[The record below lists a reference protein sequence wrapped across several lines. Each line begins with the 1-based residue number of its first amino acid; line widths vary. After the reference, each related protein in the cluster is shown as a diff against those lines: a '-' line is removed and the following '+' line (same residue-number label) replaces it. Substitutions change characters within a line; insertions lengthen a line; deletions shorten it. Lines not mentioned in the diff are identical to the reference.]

1 MRFTR
6 VKPGK
11 QQEVIMTKA
20 GKNKLNDKTYRLVG
34 LGILTAIIIV
44 LQVIATYFPTKPF
57 AITLALIP
65 IVIGAAIFGSGAGAY
80 LGAVFSTVVIIM
92 CITGADAGGFMV
104 WQANPVMCV
113 ILCMLKGSAAGF
125 FAGLLY
131 NVISKK
137 NVILGTVSAAIIAPI
152 ANTGLFIIGL
162 LLFFRDTLALWAGGT
177 DIVFWALF
185 IMAGWNFITELAVN
199 IVLIP
204 VIIRILKAIKAIK

>member
-1 MRFTR
+1 
-6 VKPGK
+6 
-11 QQEVIMTKA
+11 MTNT
-20 GKNKLNDKTYRLVG
+20 GKNKLNNKTYRLVG
-34 LGILTAIIIV
+34 LGILTAIVIV

-65 IVIGAAIFGSGAGAY
+65 IVIGAAVYGSYAGAY
-80 LGAVFSTVVIIM
+80 LGAVFSAVVVIM

-131 NVISKK
+131 NVLSKK
-137 NVILGTVSAAIIAPI
+137 NVVLGTVAAAVVAPV
-152 ANTGLFIIGL
+152 ANTGIFIIGL
-162 LLFFRDTLALWAGGT
+162 PIFFRDILAQWAGGT

-185 IMAGWNFITELAVN
+185 IMAGWNFVTELIVN

-204 VIIRILKAIKAIK
+204 VIIRILKAVKAIN

>member
-1 MRFTR
+1 
-6 VKPGK
+6 
-11 QQEVIMTKA
+11 MTNT
-20 GKNKLNDKTYRLVG
+20 GKNKLNNKTYRLVG
-34 LGILTAIIIV
+34 LGILTAIVIV

-65 IVIGAAIFGSGAGAY
+65 IVIGAAVYGSYAGAY
-80 LGAVFSTVVIIM
+80 LGAVFSAVVVIM

-131 NVISKK
+131 NVLSKK
-137 NVILGTVSAAIIAPI
+137 NVVLGTVAAAVVAPV
-152 ANTGLFIIGL
+152 ANTGIFIIGL
-162 LLFFRDTLALWAGGT
+162 LIFFRDILAQWAGGT

-185 IMAGWNFITELAVN
+185 IMAGWNFVTELIVN

-204 VIIRILKAIKAIK
+204 VIIRILKAVKAIN

>member
-1 MRFTR
+1 
-6 VKPGK
+6 
-11 QQEVIMTKA
+11 MTNT
-20 GKNKLNDKTYRLVG
+20 GKNKLNNKTYRLVG
-34 LGILTAIIIV
+34 LGILTAIVIV

-65 IVIGAAIFGSGAGAY
+65 IVIGAAVYGSYAGAY
-80 LGAVFSTVVIIM
+80 LGAVFSAVVVIM

-131 NVISKK
+131 NVLSKK
-137 NVILGTVSAAIIAPI
+137 NVVLGTVAAAVVAPV
-152 ANTGLFIIGL
+152 ANTGIFIIGL
-162 LLFFRDTLALWAGGT
+162 LIFFRDILAQWAGGT

-185 IMAGWNFITELAVN
+185 IMAGWNFVTELIVN

-204 VIIRILKAIKAIK
+204 VIIRILKAVKAIKDEY

>member
-80 LGAVFSTVVIIM
+80 LGAVSQH
-92 CITGADAGGFMV
+92 GGNHHV
-104 WQANPVMCV
+104 HN
-113 ILCMLKGSAAGF
+113 G
-125 FAGLLY
+125 
-131 NVISKK
+131 
-137 NVILGTVSAAIIAPI
+137 
-152 ANTGLFIIGL
+152 
-162 LLFFRDTLALWAGGT
+162 R
-177 DIVFWALF
+177 
-185 IMAGWNFITELAVN
+185 
-199 IVLIP
+199 
-204 VIIRILKAIKAIK
+204 